1 MTMQLSKPNMH
12 LVVFG
17 GGGTIGRQVV
27 AEALSRNHHV
37 LAVDPFP
44 DRIPL
49 ENPNLDIVKTDVYS
63 VDRIAGLSRNADAVI
78 VSHNPVWEQRDL
90 FESVL
95 ELYPFILEGVKEA
108 QVPRIL
114 FVGEPATLFVQPGI
128 RLMDTGLIGDDSA
141 LRMLGAFYLD
151 VLCHERDIDWV
162 WFSPAANF
170 IPAGRTNTYRLGKD
184 DLIVD
189 PNGQSTI
196 SLEDYASALL
206 DETDAPVHHKERFT
220 IGY

>member
-1 MTMQLSKPNMH
+1 MSLQQPNMR
-12 LVVFG
+12 LVVFS
-17 GGGTIGRQVV
+17 GGGTIGRPIV
-27 AEALSRNHHV
+27 AEALSRNHYV
-37 LAVDPFP
+37 IAVDPFP

-63 VDRIAGLSRNADAVI
+63 VDKIAGLSRNADAVI

-95 ELYPFILEGVKEA
+95 KRYPFILEGVKEA

-128 RLMDTGLIGDDSA
+128 RLMDTGLIGEDSA
-141 LRMLGAFYLD
+141 LRMLGTFYLD
-151 VLCHERDIDWV
+151 VLRHERDIDWV

-170 IPAGRTNTYRLGKD
+170 IPTGRTGKYRLGED
-184 DLIVD
+184 DLIVGAD
-189 PNGQSTI
+189 GQSTI

-206 DETDAPVHHKERFT
+206 DETDAPVHHRERFT

>member
-1 MTMQLSKPNMH
+1 MSLQQPNMR

-17 GGGTIGRQVV
+17 GGGTIGRPIV
-27 AEALSRNHHV
+27 AEALSRNHDV
-37 LAVDPFP
+37 IAADPFP

-63 VDRIAGLSRNADAVI
+63 VDKIAGLSRNADAVI

-95 ELYPFILEGVKEA
+95 KRYPFILEGVKEA

-128 RLMDTGLIGDDSA
+128 RLMDTGLIGEDSA
-141 LRMLGAFYLD
+141 LRMLGVFYLD
-151 VLCHERDIDWV
+151 VLRHERDIDWV

-170 IPAGRTNTYRLGKD
+170 IPTGRTGKYRLGED
-184 DLIVD
+184 DLIVGAD
-189 PNGQSTI
+189 GQSTI
-196 SLEDYASALL
+196 SLEDYVSALL
-206 DETDAPVHHKERFT
+206 DETDAPVHHRERFT

>member
-1 MTMQLSKPNMH
+1 MSLQQPNMR

-17 GGGTIGRQVV
+17 GGGTIGRPIV
-27 AEALSRNHHV
+27 AEALSRNHYV
-37 LAVDPFP
+37 IAVDPFP

-63 VDRIAGLSRNADAVI
+63 VDKIAGLSRNADAVI

-95 ELYPFILEGVKEA
+95 KRYPFILEGVKEA

-128 RLMDTGLIGDDSA
+128 RLMDTGLIGEDSA

-151 VLCHERDIDWV
+151 VLRHERDIDWV

-170 IPAGRTNTYRLGKD
+170 IPTGRTGKYRLGED
-184 DLIVD
+184 DLIVGAD
-189 PNGQSTI
+189 GQSTI
-196 SLEDYASALL
+196 SLEDYVSALL
-206 DETDAPVHHKERFT
+206 DETDAPVHHRERFT

>member
-1 MTMQLSKPNMH
+1 MDK
-12 LVVFG
+12 
-17 GGGTIGRQVV
+17 
-27 AEALSRNHHV
+27 
-37 LAVDPFP
+37 
-44 DRIPL
+44 
-49 ENPNLDIVKTDVYS
+49 
-63 VDRIAGLSRNADAVI
+63 IAGLSRNADAVI

-95 ELYPFILEGVKEA
+95 KRYPFILEGVKEA

-151 VLCHERDIDWV
+151 VLRHERDIDWV

-170 IPAGRTNTYRLGKD
+170 IPTGRTGKYRLGED
-184 DLIVD
+184 DLIVGAD
-189 PNGQSTI
+189 GQSTI

-206 DETDAPVHHKERFT
+206 DETDAPVHHRERFT

>member
-1 MTMQLSKPNMH
+1 MSLQQPNMR

-17 GGGTIGRQVV
+17 GGGTIGRPIV
-27 AEALSRNHHV
+27 AEALSRTHYV
-37 LAVDPFP
+37 IAADPFP

-49 ENPNLDIVKTDVYS
+49 ENPNLDIVKTDDYS
-63 VDRIAGLSRNADAVI
+63 VDKIAGLSRNADAVI

-95 ELYPFILEGVKEA
+95 KRYPFILEGVKEA

-128 RLMDTGLIGDDSA
+128 RLMDTGLIGEDSA
-141 LRMLGAFYLD
+141 LRMLGTFYLD
-151 VLCHERDIDWV
+151 VLRHERDIDWV

-170 IPAGRTNTYRLGKD
+170 IPTGRTGKYRLGED
-184 DLIVD
+184 DLIVGAD
-189 PNGQSTI
+189 GQSTI

-206 DETDAPVHHKERFT
+206 DETDAPVHHRERFT

>member
-1 MTMQLSKPNMH
+1 MSLQQPNMR

-17 GGGTIGRQVV
+17 GGGTIGRPIV
-27 AEALSRNHHV
+27 AEALSRKHYV
-37 LAVDPFP
+37 IAADPFP

-49 ENPNLDIVKTDVYS
+49 ENPNLDIVKTDDYS
-63 VDRIAGLSRNADAVI
+63 VDKIAGLSRNADAVI

-95 ELYPFILEGVKEA
+95 KRYPFILEGVKEA

-114 FVGEPATLFVQPGI
+114 FVGEPATLFVPPGI
-128 RLMDTGLIGDDSA
+128 RLMDTGMIGEDSA

-151 VLCHERDIDWV
+151 VLRHERDIDWV

-170 IPAGRTNTYRLGKD
+170 IPTGRTGKYRLGED
-184 DLIVD
+184 DLIVGAD
-189 PNGQSTI
+189 GQSTI

-206 DETDAPVHHKERFT
+206 DETDAPVHHRERFT

>member
-1 MTMQLSKPNMH
+1 MSLQQPNMR

-17 GGGTIGRQVV
+17 GGGTIGRPIV
-27 AEALSRNHHV
+27 AEALSRNHYV
-37 LAVDPFP
+37 IAADLFP

-63 VDRIAGLSRNADAVI
+63 VDKIAGLSRNADAVI

-95 ELYPFILEGVKEA
+95 KRYPFILEGVKEA

-128 RLMDTGLIGDDSA
+128 RLMDTGLIGEDSA
-141 LRMLGAFYLD
+141 LRMLGTFYLD
-151 VLCHERDIDWV
+151 VLRHERDIDWV

-170 IPAGRTNTYRLGKD
+170 IPTGRTGKYRLGED
-184 DLIVD
+184 DLIVGAA
-189 PNGQSTI
+189 GQSTI

-206 DETDAPVHHKERFT
+206 DEPDAPVHHRERFT

>member
-1 MTMQLSKPNMH
+1 MSLQQPNMR

-17 GGGTIGRQVV
+17 GGGTIGRPIV
-27 AEALSRNHHV
+27 AEALSRNHYV
-37 LAVDPFP
+37 IAVDPFP

-63 VDRIAGLSRNADAVI
+63 VDKIAGLSRNADAVI

-95 ELYPFILEGVKEA
+95 KRYPFILEGVKEA

-128 RLMDTGLIGDDSA
+128 RLMDTGLIGEDSA

-151 VLCHERDIDWV
+151 VLRHERDIDWV

-170 IPAGRTNTYRLGKD
+170 IPTGRTGKYRLGED
-184 DLIVD
+184 DLIVGAD
-189 PNGQSTI
+189 GQSTI

-206 DETDAPVHHKERFT
+206 DETDAPVHHRERFT